1 MIQSLLNLLSDKS
14 SDKYKEAAKV
24 STAHKLF
31 TANKNTIGYQIPR
44 GFEPYSEFR
53 PYEEISSTI
62 APSAVLQRGT
72 PSVITTGCCYKV
84 LIELKRKLYEILT
97 GENYDEILKQ
107 KQPWMDRSKKTDV
120 EEYYTLPVI
129 PDNEIAILEQVSD
142 LYPDALN
149 KYRSERYY
157 NDGDTILT
165 LSNDL
170 DMTPMLEKFQLVD
183 EGYNAVLNDN
193 LIIAVADILP
203 NTKILLK
210 L

>member
-1 MIQSLLNLLSDKS
+1 M
-14 SDKYKEAAKV
+14 
-24 STAHKLF
+24 
-31 TANKNTIGYQIPR
+31 
-44 GFEPYSEFR
+44 
-53 PYEEISSTI
+53 
-62 APSAVLQRGT
+62 
-72 PSVITTGCCYKV
+72 
-84 LIELKRKLYEILT
+84 KRKLYEILT

-107 KQPWMDRSKKTDV
+107 KQPWMDRSKKTEV
-120 EEYYTLPVI
+120 KEYYTLPVI